1 MATDPFNSAGGYTT
15 GIPPIQVIDDKGS
28 VYTANLVVGD
38 MRIYGDSVSYGNVY
52 ANNFQGT
59 FVGDI
64 VGSII
69 APGNIGEVIFNGSDG
84 NIKSDAGFTYNES
97 TNSITIDG
105 AMWANVSILGSRST
119 PVVTT
124 QVLTATTNSNAPD
137 QQLISTPGA
146 SIASVDYTVIATN
159 RTANTRQTSKLF
171 ASVLGDEVGYFEYGT
186 IDVPSVS
193 PGVADF
199 KVTYNAG
206 NVVLTTSPLSTNQ
219 IDYRVVI
226 TLYNDSV

>member
-1 MATDPFNSAGGYTT
+1 
-15 GIPPIQVIDDKGS
+15 
-28 VYTANLVVGD
+28 
-38 MRIYGDSVSYGNVY
+38 
-52 ANNFQGT
+52 
-59 FVGDI
+59 
-64 VGSII
+64 
-69 APGNIGEVIFNGSDG
+69 
-84 NIKSDAGFTYNES
+84 
-97 TNSITIDG
+97 
-105 AMWANVSILGSRST
+105 MWANVSILGSRST